1 MKSIFKWSLQQRK
14 LSIMWWCIGMIAFI
28 FLTLIFYPS
37 FKQDAAEL
45 QKTFE
50 NLPDAA
56 LQLLGG
62 STDFFSPIGYLNS
75 QVYFIMLP
83 LLLGIVAIGQGSN
96 ILTKEEQ
103 DNTIE
108 GLLTR
113 PVSRTKLLTS
123 KALTGLAILTIITFV
138 TNISIIIISK
148 IVDLEVSMWSMTQAT
163 IVCYLM
169 CLSFGA
175 IAFLLT
181 ATGKAKGASLGV
193 ATLIAFGGYIITS
206 LSGTVTW
213 LSNPSKLFPFNYYD
227 SEAILRGTYN
237 WNNLWYFIIVI
248 AACAILSWITFRRRD
263 IA

>member
-1 MKSIFKWSLQQRK
+1 MF
-14 LSIMWWCIGMIAFI
+14 AFI

-62 STDFFSPIGYLNS
+62 STDFFSPVGYLNS
-75 QVYFIMLP
+75 QVYFIMMP
-83 LLLGIVAIGQGSN
+83 ILLGIVAIGQGSN

-103 DNTIE
+103 DKTIE
-108 GLLTR
+108 GLLSR
-113 PVSRTKLLTS
+113 PVSRTKLLFS
-123 KALTGLAILTIITFV
+123 KAISGLAILSIITIATHLSV
-138 TNISIIIISK
+138 VLVSK
-148 IVDLEVSMWSMTQAT
+148 IVDLEVSIGLMTQAT
-163 IVCYLM
+163 FVCFLM

-181 ATGKAKGASLGV
+181 STGRAKGASMGV
-193 ATLIAFGGYIITS
+193 AAFVAFGGYIISS

-213 LSNPSKLFPFNYYD
+213 LSAPSKIFPFNYYD
-227 SEAILRGTYN
+227 SEAILRGAYN
-237 WNNLWYFIIVI
+237 WNNIWYFVVVI
-248 AACAILSWITFRRRD
+248 YLCCVLSWVAFRRRD